1 MCHKFRRMSRL
12 CAGCGRQFC
21 ARGYN
26 AHYSRP
32 DAPEKC
38 KGRHNERIAN
48 VSVNARNYR
57 VSLQGGVEDEF
68 PEDSDGGA
76 AGSPRASPSPSP
88 GPGPG
93 PRGNT
98 SHVIQLVIY
107 M

>member
-1 MCHKFRRMSRL
+1 MSRI

-26 AHYSRP
+26 AHYSRQ

-48 VSVNARNYR
+48 VTVSVIARKYR
-57 VSLQGGVEDEF
+57 VSLQGGVEDEL
-68 PEDSDGGA
+68 PLAEDSDGGA
-76 AGSPRASPSPSP
+76 AGSPRASPEPSPSP

-93 PRGNT
+93 PRGNF
-98 SHVIQLVIY
+98 HVIY